1 MARVRTKICGI
12 TTPDAALCA
21 AEAGAD
27 AIGLVFYPASP
38 RAVSLQQA
46 AAIQAVLP
54 PFVTTV
60 GLFVNPSV
68 DAVRDALAAVPLDCL
83 QFHGDESPAFC
94 AGFGR
99 PWIKAIRVRDAA
111 SVTAG
116 RLDPYGAAQALLLD
130 TATALPGGSGQSFD
144 WSLVPGGCLQPVI
157 LAGGLDPSNVQ
168 DAIRQARPYAVDV
181 SSGVES
187 APGRKDATLIQSF
200 MRAVLAA
207 SS

>member
-1 MARVRTKICGI
+1 MARVRIKICGI
-12 TTPDAALCA
+12 TTPDDALCA

-46 AAIQAVLP
+46 AEIQAVLP

-60 GLFVNPSV
+60 GLFVNPAA
-68 DAVRDALAAVPLDCL
+68 DAVRDVLATVPLDCL
-83 QFHGDESPAFC
+83 QFHGDETPAFC
-94 AGFGR
+94 AGFAR
-99 PWIKAIRVRDAA
+99 PWLKAVRVRDAA
-111 SVTAG
+111 SVAAG

-130 TATALPGGSGQSFD
+130 TATPLPGGSGQSFD
-144 WSLVPGGCLQPVI
+144 WSLVPAGRQQPLI
-157 LAGGLDPSNVQ
+157 LAGGLNPSNVQ
-168 DAIRQARPYAVDV
+168 DAIRRARPYAVDV

-187 APGRKDATLIQSF
+187 APGKKDAALIQSF
-200 MRAVLAA
+200 VRAVLAA